1 MENKNEPVTE
11 ETAETAAEETK
22 ETAQKAEDSAGNTA
36 ESAEETASPEEKE
49 GKKKKLFHREQKELE
64 SAKAQLAEKNDQ
76 YLRLYAEYENFR
88 KRSEKEKTDCYNS
101 AYGDALGAFLPLI
114 DSMAQAAQFAP
125 EDEGIKAL
133 AKQLNDILTKLGI
146 TEIESDGAPFDPKFH
161 NAIMHEENPELGEN
175 IVVQTFQKGYMR
187 GDKVLR
193 CAMVKVA
200 N

>member
-1 MENKNEPVTE
+1 MEENKKDTAPETE
-11 ETAETAAEETK
+11 AP
-22 ETAQKAEDSAGNTA
+22 KAEATPAGEA
-36 ESAEETASPEEKE
+36 PETEKKE
-49 GKKKKLFHREQKELE
+49 KKDKKFFHKEQKELE
-64 SAKAQLAEKNDQ
+64 AAKAQLAEKENQ

-88 KRSEKEKTDCYNS
+88 KRSEKEKTDCYNT
-101 AYGDALGAFLPLI
+101 AYGDALTAFLPLV
-114 DSMAQAAQFAP
+114 DSMTQALQFSP

-133 AKQLNDILTKLGI
+133 AKQLSDILAKLNI
-146 TEIESDGAPFDPKFH
+146 TEIESDGAQFDPNVH

-175 IVVQTFQKGYMR
+175 VVTQTFQKGYKR

>member
-1 MENKNEPVTE
+1 MTENTNEPETPETVVPEAESEETVTE
-11 ETAETAAEETK
+11 T
-22 ETAQKAEDSAGNTA
+22 
-36 ESAEETASPEEKE
+36 EEKE
-49 GKKKKLFHREQKELE
+49 TKKDKKDKKLSHKEQKELE
-64 SAKAQLAEKNDQ
+64 TVKAQLAEKNDQ
-76 YLRLYAEYENFR
+76 YLRLYAEYDNFR

-101 AYGDALGAFLPLI
+101 AYGDALAAFLPLI
-114 DSMAQAAQFAP
+114 DSMVQAMQFSP

-133 AKQLNDILTKLGI
+133 SKQLADILAKLGI
-146 TEIESDGAPFDPKFH
+146 TEIESDGAPFDPNFH

-175 IVVQTFQKGYMR
+175 VVTQTFQKGYKR

>member
-1 MENKNEPVTE
+1 MEENKKD
-11 ETAETAAEETK
+11 TAPEAE
-22 ETAQKAEDSAGNTA
+22 APKAEATPAG
-36 ESAEETASPEEKE
+36 ETTETEKKE
-49 GKKKKLFHREQKELE
+49 KKDKKFFHKEQKELE
-64 SAKAQLAEKNDQ
+64 AAKAQLAEKENQ

-88 KRSEKEKTDCYNS
+88 KRSEKEKTDCYNT
-101 AYGDALGAFLPLI
+101 AYGDALTAFLPLI
-114 DSMAQAAQFAP
+114 DSMTQALQFSP

-133 AKQLNDILTKLGI
+133 AKQLSDILAKLNI
-146 TEIESDGAPFDPKFH
+146 TEIESDGAQFDPNVH

-175 IVVQTFQKGYMR
+175 VVTQTFQKGYKR

>member
-1 MENKNEPVTE
+1 MEENKKDTAPETE
-11 ETAETAAEETK
+11 APETEATPAGETPETEKK
-22 ETAQKAEDSAGNTA
+22 E
-36 ESAEETASPEEKE
+36 
-49 GKKKKLFHREQKELE
+49 KKDKKFFHKEQKELE
-64 SAKAQLAEKNDQ
+64 AAKAQLAEKENQ

-88 KRSEKEKTDCYNS
+88 KRSEKEKTDCYNT
-101 AYGDALGAFLPLI
+101 AYGDALTAFLPLI
-114 DSMAQAAQFAP
+114 DSMTQALQFSP

-133 AKQLNDILTKLGI
+133 AKQLSDILAKLNI
-146 TEIESDGAPFDPKFH
+146 TEIESDGAQFDPSVH

-175 IVVQTFQKGYMR
+175 VVTQTFQKGYKR